1 MKTFQSYS
9 GCSLKYLGLWTP
21 NGLAL
26 LMLGPFEGIFRIYD
40 SVQEASF
47 YGILAFNCTVIKNNI
62 NIVDLKL

>member
-26 LMLGPFEGIFRIYD
+26 LMLGPFEGIFRIYA
-40 SVQEASF
+40 ENSF
-47 YGILAFNCTVIKNNI
+47 IFMSLCVFLFNGV
-62 NIVDLKL
+62 

>member
-26 LMLGPFEGIFRIYD
+26 LMLGPFEGIVRYMLKTVLF
-40 SVQEASF
+40 SCVF
-47 YGILAFNCTVIKNNI
+47 LFNGV
-62 NIVDLKL
+62 